1 MQFFKH
7 LYLQENEQKRNYNS
21 ERLFL
26 LFALSVSGNLPKGYG
41 EYMKKGCIVL
51 SLPSLVTQ
59 Y

>member
-1 MQFFKH
+1 MQFLNTYTYRKM
-7 LYLQENEQKRNYNS
+7 NKREIITLNA
-21 ERLFL
+21 F
-26 LFALSVSGNLPKGYG
+26 FALSVSGNLPKGYG